1 MCCRPFF
8 NNLTTPSPTTWKNK
22 PAKRQCMKTIR
33 HPELYKKSTRN
44 RTNDDDTLISDVVDY
59 IHSCR
64 ERERYTFCGV
74 QTKMQRWRHILFTIP
89 DMSIIIAFAQSR
101 SCLIAHPVFFVL
113 QMTRPTRSLRV
124 STPSILGPPF
134 VSLELFFMQCHIC
147 LFARASSRL
156 GAAFSLRHHILF
168 ERIFN
173 ERVCPDWRQCIIM
186 CPRGLG
192 FLSIWPPMIMA
203 AKRECIWTTERRIV
217 WFGQYICCDSC
228 ANRGT

>member
-8 NNLTTPSPTTWKNK
+8 NNRTTPSPTTWKNK

-59 IHSCR
+59 ILSCR

-101 SCLIAHPVFFVL
+101 SCLIAHPVFCI
-113 QMTRPTRSLRV
+113 TND
-124 STPSILGPPF
+124 PSDPF
-134 VSLELFFMQCHIC
+134 VARIYSINSRPAIC
-147 LFARASSRL
+147 QPGIIFYAVPYLLARSRL
-156 GAAFSLRHHILF
+156 
-168 ERIFN
+168 
-173 ERVCPDWRQCIIM
+173 
-186 CPRGLG
+186 
-192 FLSIWPPMIMA
+192 
-203 AKRECIWTTERRIV
+203 
-217 WFGQYICCDSC
+217 
-228 ANRGT
+228 